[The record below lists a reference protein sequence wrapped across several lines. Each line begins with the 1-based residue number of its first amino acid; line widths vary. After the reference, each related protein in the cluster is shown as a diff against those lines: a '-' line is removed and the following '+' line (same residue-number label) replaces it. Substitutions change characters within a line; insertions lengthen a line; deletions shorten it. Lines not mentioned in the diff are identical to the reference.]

1 VRRNKTQTSTC
12 SFLIIA
18 LLLLSACG
26 SRYAVKTYPE
36 GAKVAVQN
44 VISKEVFEIGESPVN
59 FEHLSKF
66 GEGFV
71 VKVEKEAFEPKE
83 IFIARKPGAK
93 SEYQINLKPVPQ
105 DEDAKTDEE
114 KDEEEELKKRL
125 ALLERTFEIYKDALF
140 SQRYSGSPAS
150 YDRRKIDLSVG
161 LVAKAQQLIEQQKL
175 DEASDVLDQ
184 ILEKDAYLVQAHVL
198 KGTVAYLRQD
208 FDRAISA
215 WERALEINPYEKLT
229 RQYLITAYEKVG
241 KEVPLNADEIE
252 MVDRTPASSPLS
264 PDPLNLRLK
273 NR

>member
-1 VRRNKTQTSTC
+1 MGT
-12 SFLIIA
+12 LLA
-18 LLLLSACG
+18 LSGCA

-36 GAKVAVQN
+36 GAKVAIQN
-44 VISKEVFEIGESPVN
+44 VISKEVFEIGEAPVE

-83 IFIARKPGAK
+83 FFVARQPGSK
-93 SEYQINLKPVPQ
+93 GEYQVNLKPVPQ
-105 DEDAKTDEE
+105 DDGLTEDDKKKGD
-114 KDEEEELKKRL
+114 ELKERL

-140 SQRYSGSPAS
+140 SQRYASSPAS

-161 LVAKAQQLIEQQKL
+161 MVSKAQQLIEQRKL
-175 DEASDVLDQ
+175 DDADQILDK

-198 KGTVAYLRQD
+198 KGTVSYLKNDYQA
-208 FDRAISA
+208 AIRA

-229 RQYLITAYEKVG
+229 RQYLVSAYEKVG
-241 KEVPLNADEIE
+241 QTVPTDPQELE
-252 MVDRTPASSPLS
+252 MVDRIPAASPLA

>member
-1 VRRNKTQTSTC
+1 MT
-12 SFLIIA
+12 
-18 LLLLSACG
+18 
-26 SRYAVKTYPE
+26 TYPE
-36 GAKVAVQN
+36 GAKVAIQN
-44 VISKEVFEIGESPVN
+44 IISKETFEIGEAPVE

-83 IFIARKPGAK
+83 FFVARKPGAK
-93 SEYQINLKPVPQ
+93 GAFQVNLKPVEQ
-105 DEDAKTDEE
+105 ENTKTKEE
-114 KDEEEELKKRL
+114 ESAEEELKKRL

-140 SQRYSGSPAS
+140 SQRYGSSPAS

-161 LVAKAQQLIEQQKL
+161 LVAKAQQLIEQKKL
-175 DEASDVLDQ
+175 DEADKVLDS

-198 KGTVAYLRQD
+198 KGTVAYLRDD
-208 FDRAISA
+208 FASSIKA

-229 RQYLITAYEKVG
+229 RQYLVSAYEKVG
-241 KEVPLNADEIE
+241 KEVPVDADEIE
-252 MVDRTPASSPLS
+252 MIDRNPASSPLA

>member
-1 VRRNKTQTSTC
+1 VRTHWIQLFVIGIC
-12 SFLIIA
+12 
-18 LLLLSACG
+18 LSACA

-44 VISKEVFEIGESPVN
+44 VISKESFEVGEAPVE

-71 VKVEKEAFEPKE
+71 IKVEKEAFEPKE
-83 IFIARKPGAK
+83 FFVARQPGAK
-93 SEYQINLKPVPQ
+93 SEYQVNLKPVDDPN
-105 DEDAKTDEE
+105 AKTGDD
-114 KDEEEELKKRL
+114 KKEEEALKERL

-140 SQRYSGSPAS
+140 SQRYGSSPAS

-161 LVAKAQQLIEQQKL
+161 LVAKAQQLIEQRKL
-175 DEASDVLDQ
+175 EDAEKTIDQ

-198 KGTVAYLRQD
+198 KGTIAYLKLD
-208 FDRAISA
+208 FQAAIRS

-229 RQYLITAYEKVG
+229 RQYLVSAYEKVG
-241 KEVPLNADEIE
+241 REVPVAKDEIDI
-252 MVDRTPASSPLS
+252 VDRTPASSPLA

>member
-1 VRRNKTQTSTC
+1 VRKHWIQ
-12 SFLIIA
+12 
-18 LLLLSACG
+18 LLAIGICLSACA

-44 VISKEVFEIGESPVN
+44 VISKETFEVGEAPVE

-83 IFIARKPGAK
+83 FFVARQPGAK
-93 SEYQINLKPVPQ
+93 AEYQVNLKPIDADPN
-105 DEDAKTDEE
+105 AKTGDD
-114 KDEEEELKKRL
+114 KKAEEEMKERL

-140 SQRYSGSPAS
+140 SQRYGSSPAS

-161 LVAKAQQLIEQQKL
+161 LVSKAQQLIEQRKL
-175 DEASDVLDQ
+175 DEADQTLDQ

-198 KGTVAYLRQD
+198 KGSVAYLKND
-208 FDRAISA
+208 YPAAIRA

-229 RQYLITAYEKVG
+229 RQYLVSAYEKIG
-241 KEVPLNADEIE
+241 KEVPVPKDELD
-252 MVDRTPASSPLS
+252 MVDRIPASSPLS